1 MYHRPEISGEYEILE
16 EIGRGSFGS
25 VRKVIHI
32 PSNTVMVRK
41 EINYGHMN
49 QKERH
54 QLIAECKILSQL
66 NHENIVKFYSWDFND
81 QRQIL
86 YLYMEYCSQGDLQK
100 LISRYK
106 KEHKYIPEQTIWT
119 ILAQILLALYRCHY
133 GEDAPPLL
141 TIYDRMRKP
150 HIQRNTNIVIHRDLK
165 PGNIFLSDEDDTQLN
180 GNIMNQD
187 DNSNNGLS
195 YNYNRGRSDSNA
207 SGNNNI
213 NNNNSGNNS
222 NNYKKNGVGIVKLGD
237 FGLAKSLGS
246 SIQFATTYVGTPY
259 YMSPEVLMDQPY
271 SPLSDIWSL
280 GCVIYELC
288 ALHPPFQA
296 KSYTELQ
303 NKIKS
308 GKYERVPEYYS
319 DGLMSIIKS
328 MIKVDMR
335 DRMSTFELLQ
345 DIQIRASRKALQLER
360 FERDL
365 LNYEKE
371 LVNIEK
377 ILEKQ
382 ASDYDRTMNQL
393 KEQFVKAVEERARE
407 VINGKKIGKV
417 PETLYHNE
425 YHYNQDLSSRPA
437 YHWQTRYK

>member
-1 MYHRPEISGEYEILE
+1 MYRRPEISGDYEILE

-25 VRKVIHI
+25 VRKVVHI
-32 PSNTVMVRK
+32 PSGTVMVRK
-41 EINYGHMN
+41 DIKYGHMN

-54 QLIAECKILSQL
+54 QLISECKILSQL

-81 QRQIL
+81 QKQIL

-100 LISRYK
+100 LISKYK

-133 GEDAPPLL
+133 GEDPQPLL

-150 HIQRNTNIVIHRDLK
+150 QIQRNTNIVIHRDLK
-165 PGNIFLSDEDDTQLN
+165 PGNIFLNGEDDSHTSVNAN
-180 GNIMNQD
+180 GPDNGSNMPSS
-187 DNSNNGLS
+187 NSN
-195 YNYNRGRSDSNA
+195 SN
-207 SGNNNI
+207 
-213 NNNNSGNNS
+213 
-222 NNYKKNGVGIVKLGD
+222 KKNGAGMVKLGD
-237 FGLAKSLGS
+237 FGLAKSLGN

-280 GCVIYELC
+280 GCVMYEMC
-288 ALHPPFQA
+288 SLHPPFQA

-308 GKYERVPEYYS
+308 GKFDQIPEYYS

-328 MIKVDMR
+328 MIKVDLR

-345 DIQIRASRKALQLER
+345 DIQIRTSRKALQLER
-360 FERDL
+360 FEKDL

-382 ASDYDRTMNQL
+382 ATDYDRTMTQL
-393 KEQFVKAVEERARE
+393 KEQFEQAVEERTRE
-407 VINGKKIGKV
+407 VINGKKVGKV
-417 PETLYHNE
+417 PDTLYHNK
-425 YHYNQDLSSRPA
+425 YHYNQGLSSRPA
-437 YHWQTRYK
+437 YHWQTRYR